1 LELQE
6 HPRYRV
12 TYGIR
17 GESSREAGVVAD
29 VSDLNFLGRGQT
41 LGLRVIYA
49 TLERNARLY
58 WSIPRV
64 RQSNKNLEFFLEARR
79 EELDDMFA
87 NIREAWAQVTF
98 PGGRR
103 SVHRVYTVYKTS
115 RTEDRSLPEIP
126 AQKVDSP
133 YTGWQVSFDTGERS
147 FFETSTDRRTIF
159 LGSDLSF
166 SSENLGSDYTGLGWF
181 GQVKPQI
188 PLVPMGDS
196 ALVWV
201 HNYRIGLRETRGDG
215 ELPFFDRLFA
225 GGEFSVRGYPTN
237 SLGPTA
243 EDGTPLGG
251 EAMFIT
257 NQELRFPIW
266 NLLSGVA
273 FFDAGNVWEDRQAVD
288 STLFKSI
295 GLGLRADSPVGP
307 LRLDFAYP
315 LDRREGDPEYKIY
328 FGLGQTF

>member
-1 LELQE
+1 M
-6 HPRYRV
+6 
-12 TYGIR
+12 
-17 GESSREAGVVAD
+17 AD

-41 LGLRVIYA
+41 LGLRVIYS

-64 RQSNKNLEFFLEARR
+64 RQSNKNLEFFVEARR

-98 PGGRR
+98 PIGRR
-103 SVHRVYTVYKTS
+103 SIHRFYTVYKRS
-115 RTEDRSLPEIP
+115 ETEDRSQPEAAAETIT
-126 AQKVDSP
+126 SP
-133 YTGWQVSFDTGERS
+133 YSGWQVSFDTGERS
-147 FFETSTDRRTIF
+147 FFETSTDRNTLF

-166 SSENLGSDYTGLGWF
+166 SSQDLGSDYTGYGWF
-181 GQVKPQI
+181 GQLKPQI
-188 PLVPMGDS
+188 PLVKMKES

-201 HNYRIGLRETRGDG
+201 HNYRVGLRESRSGD

-237 SLGPTA
+237 SLGPQD
-243 EDGTPLGG
+243 ENGTPVGG

-266 NLLSGVA
+266 TLLSGVA
-273 FFDAGNVWEDRQAVD
+273 FFDAGNVWETRQDVE

-295 GLGLRADSPVGP
+295 GLGLRADSPIGP